1 MRIVTTIA
9 QWVVRLTG
17 MTLVALGLLFWAGRA
32 LGLVPLHMAIGAA
45 FVLALLALVGAA
57 AAAGLRPA
65 FVALAAGYGLVIPV
79 FGMVQTRLW
88 PGPDHWIVQLLHLG
102 IGIGGM
108 ILALRLAS
116 HVREHPRTPGRP
128 GVAGA
133 SRAPLSSGNEYS

>member
-32 LGLVPLHMAIGAA
+32 LALVPLHMAIGAA

-65 FVALAAGYGLVIPV
+65 LVALAAGYGLVIPV

-108 ILALRLAS
+108 ILARRLAS
-116 HVREHPRTPGRP
+116 HVREHPRTPGHP
-128 GVAGA
+128 GVVGA
-133 SRAPLSSGNEYS
+133 RRAHLSSGNEYS